1 MSDPQNSP
9 KPPDYQTELA
19 KERNRIAAD
28 RTLLSWIRVTVSF
41 IGIGFG
47 LDQILNTLDASTGA
61 RLASLLS
68 VRTLGLFYIGLGILT
83 SLFAAL
89 DYQGELSRFQK
100 LDYRYT
106 PRPSLGMFVAGALV
120 VLSSIGLVIIWPSS

>member
-1 MSDPQNSP
+1 MSDTP

-47 LDQILNTLDASTGA
+47 LDRVLATLDTYTEA
-61 RLASLLS
+61 RLAFLLDI
-68 VRTLGLFYIGLGILT
+68 RTLGLFYIGLGIVT
-83 SLFAAL
+83 SLVAAL

-100 LDYRYT
+100 REYRYT